1 MARNDSFSRMSG
13 FIDKDTEFNGELSF
27 QESLRIDG
35 VLKGKVLNGQNLII
49 GETGEV
55 DADIVVRNISING
68 RVKGNVTA
76 KDRAEIFANGRF
88 SGKLV
93 TPKLVIEEGAFF
105 QGTCQ
110 MELKVLESSNRQED
124 GVPPATKG
132 EKDT

>member
-1 MARNDSFSRMSG
+1 MARNEGFSRMSG

-55 DADIVVRNISING
+55 DADIVVRHISING

-124 GVPPATKG
+124 VIPPATKG
-132 EKDT
+132 KKDT